1 MSGVVRDGDSAIP
14 PDREPS
20 LAVGPQW
27 PDGRVLEGAL
37 VLEYLRDRIADV
49 PHDLVAVYDAR
60 TACVI
65 LQGRVDGQPMRER
78 IVEVARDVPGVAKVD
93 DRMTIAR

>member
-1 MSGVVRDGDSAIP
+1 MADDNTHRAIP

-27 PDGRVLEGAL
+27 PDGHVLEGAL
-37 VLEYLRDRIADV
+37 VLEYIRDRIAEA
-49 PHDLVAVYDAR
+49 PHDLVAVFDAR
-60 TACVI
+60 NACI
-65 LQGRVDGQPMRER
+65 HLQGTVPDQPMRER
-78 IVEVARDVPGVAKVD
+78 IVDVARGVPGVLKVD

>member
-1 MSGVVRDGDSAIP
+1 MADDNTHPAIP

-27 PDGRVLEGAL
+27 PDGHVLEGAL
-37 VLEYLRDRIADV
+37 VLEYIRDRVEDV
-49 PHDLVAVYDAR
+49 PHDLVAAYDAR

-65 LQGRVDGQPMRER
+65 LQGRVDGQPMRDR
-78 IVEVARDVPGVAKVD
+78 IVEVARGVPGVAKVD

>member
-1 MSGVVRDGDSAIP
+1 MADPDPAIP

-27 PDGRVLEGAL
+27 PDGHVLEGAL
-37 VLEYLRDRIADV
+37 VLEYIRDRVEGV

-60 TACVI
+60 DARVI
-65 LQGRVDGQPMRER
+65 LQGTVRDQPMRDH
-78 IVEVARDVPGVAKVD
+78 IVDVARGVPGVAKVD
-93 DRMTIAR
+93 DRMTTAR

>member
-1 MSGVVRDGDSAIP
+1 MADPEPGSPVP

-27 PDGRVLEGAL
+27 PDGHVFEGAL
-37 VLEYLRDRIADV
+37 VLEYIRDRVEEA
-49 PHDLVAVYDAR
+49 PRDLVAVFDAR
-60 TACVI
+60 TSCI
-65 LQGRVDGQPMRER
+65 HLQGTVPNQPLRER
-78 IVEVARDVPGVAKVD
+78 IVEVARGVPGVVKVD

>member
-1 MSGVVRDGDSAIP
+1 MSDDGIRKGGVA

-27 PDGRVLEGAL
+27 PDGHVLEGAL
-37 VLEYLRDRIADV
+37 VLEYIHDRVPDA

-60 TACVI
+60 EARVI
-65 LQGRVDGQPMRER
+65 LQGTPRDDTVRALIVD
-78 IVEVARDVPGVAKVD
+78 VARGVPGVAQVE
-93 DRMTIAR
+93 DRMTLAG